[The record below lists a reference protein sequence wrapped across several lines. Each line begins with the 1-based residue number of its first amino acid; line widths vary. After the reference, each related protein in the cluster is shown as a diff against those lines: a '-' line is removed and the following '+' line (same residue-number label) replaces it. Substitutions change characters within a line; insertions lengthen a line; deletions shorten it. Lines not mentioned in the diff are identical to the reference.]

1 MTLNLLE
8 SANQRKQREKA
19 EELKNKERAYMINNE
34 LTNIRLSLFKL
45 SSSLEIAKKVWNLF
59 KEKQFPEI
67 TYYANA
73 AYKLLENNTVP
84 TIDQLDEIV
93 SYLKN
98 E

>member
-8 SANQRKQREKA
+8 SANQRKQREIA
-19 EELKNKERAYMINNE
+19 EELKERDYMINNE